1 MGTDDRRRRRTEV
14 DTELDE
20 LLARGGPE
28 DRVDDL
34 YDGDW

>member
-1 MGTDDRRRRRTEV
+1 MHADERRRGRTWV

-20 LLARGGPE
+20 LLARGGAE
-28 DRVDDL
+28 DRADDL

>member
-1 MGTDDRRRRRTEV
+1 MGKDDRRRRRTKV

-20 LLARGGPE
+20 LLARGGLE